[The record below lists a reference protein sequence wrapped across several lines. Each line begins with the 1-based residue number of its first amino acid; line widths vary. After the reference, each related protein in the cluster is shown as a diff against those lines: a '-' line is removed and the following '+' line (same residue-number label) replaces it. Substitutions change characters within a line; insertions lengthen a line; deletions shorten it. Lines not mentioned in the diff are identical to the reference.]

1 MSRKSRYEA
10 VTPQAQPKRWKIG
23 AYIRLSREDEDI
35 RGVNSESVETQKRI
49 IDKYIKALEDAEL
62 VGYYID
68 DGYSGTSLERPDFR
82 RLQADYENKVIN
94 CIIVK
99 DLSRLARNNEDAGK
113 LIHQHGDT
121 YVDYNRGGVP
131 LI

>member
-1 MSRKSRYEA
+1 MSRKSRYES
-10 VTPQAQPKRWKIG
+10 VMPNQLSMRWKIG

-49 IDKYIKALEDAEL
+49 IDKHIKGLEDAEL

-68 DGYSGTSLERPDFR
+68 DGYSGTSLDRPDFR

-99 DLSRLARNNEDAGK
+99 D
-113 LIHQHGDT
+113 
-121 YVDYNRGGVP
+121 
-131 LI
+131 